1 MAARALWKGSLE
13 LGDVDV
19 AVGLYPAASS
29 SERIALN
36 IVNRKTL
43 HPVHRRYV
51 DSETGET
58 VERDEQVKG
67 YEIEPDRF
75 VKVTEEEIR
84 AAVPESDKRLVVRAF
99 VRCADIDKTYFD
111 KPYHLAPAEQGAGP
125 AYRSAVAAMDS
136 LGVAALAQTV
146 LFRRLRNLLIRV
158 DDGRLIATT
167 LRYDYEVKAAEE
179 VFAGMEELSI
189 KGEMLDL
196 ARHIVKTKT
205 KRFDPATIE
214 DRYEEALTDLVRAKA
229 AGEKLPL
236 RKERPSAQVVDLM
249 QALRDSVGGAGTSS
263 SRRKGE
269 GQAKPTG
276 KAIGK
281 STDGPKKPAKRRKA
295 G

>member
-1 MAARALWKGSLE
+1 MAVRALWKGSLE
-13 LGDVDV
+13 LGDIAV
-19 AVGLYPAASS
+19 AVGLYSAASS

-58 VERDEQVKG
+58 VERDQQVKG
-67 YEIEPDRF
+67 YEIEPEHF

-84 AAVPESDKRLVVRAF
+84 AAVPESDKRLSIRAF

-111 KPYHLAPAEQGAGP
+111 KPYHLAPAEAEAGP
-125 AYRSAVAAMDS
+125 AYGAAVASMES

-167 LRYDYEVKAAEE
+167 LRYDYEVKAAAEA
-179 VFAGMEELSI
+179 FAGMDELSI

-205 KRFDPATIE
+205 KHFDPTTIE
-214 DRYEEALTDLVRAKA
+214 DRYEEALTELVRAKA
-229 AGEKLPL
+229 AGKTPPKRREQ
-236 RKERPSAQVVDLM
+236 PSAHVVDLM
-249 QALRDSVGGAGTSS
+249 QALRESVGSAAPA
-263 SRRKGE
+263 RRKNTR
-269 GQAKPTG
+269 P
-276 KAIGK
+276 
-281 STDGPKKPAKRRKA
+281 STSNSAPKKSAKRSKA